1 MLLSVSDFYSFFIS
15 NSGYNEKDNYYICPM
30 GQHMRFVRQ
39 ERRKS
44 DTGYVSTISI
54 YQAER
59 CDGCPL
65 RCKCHKSKNN
75 RVIEVNHILNQYKT
89 QIRELLNSPTGLYHR
104 SKRPIEPESVFGHIN
119 PNFPLEPS
127 RRNVKLKANR
137 FIPKFSNPCSSIH
150 LKSHFH
156 DYFVR
161 VLFNICWNSKHFIA
175 YCR

>member
-1 MLLSVSDFYSFFIS
+1 MNKFLKKGLLCHYSEDKLIEC
-15 NSGYNEKDNYYICPM
+15 G
-30 GQHMRFVRQ
+30 
-39 ERRKS
+39 
-44 DTGYVSTISI
+44 
-54 YQAER
+54 
-59 CDGCPL
+59 CDEAGRGALAGPVFAAA
-65 RCKCHKSKNN
+65 
-75 RVIEVNHILNQYKT
+75 VILPNDYLNQD
-89 QIRELLNSPTGLYHR
+89 IND
-104 SKRPIEPESVFGHIN
+104 SKQLN